1 MSFSGRHYDLV
12 NLYEILMTQMTTD
25 MSNCAAVLADLF
37 VYSNEASAIQCPL
50 MKNEK
55 NLFRFLNF
63 TFRYIDDILALNN
76 FLVILLITS
85 IPVKLKYR
93 IPQIQLDRVHSFT
106 KT

>member
-63 TFRYIDDILALNN
+63 TFRYIDDILSLSNSTLSDFVDHIYPIELAIKKIYHRYN
-76 FLVILLITS
+76 
-85 IPVKLKYR
+85 
-93 IPQIQLDRVHSFT
+93 
-106 KT
+106 

>member
-37 VYSNEASAIQCPL
+37 EASAIQCPL

-76 FLVILLITS
+76 CKFGDFVDHIHPCEIE
-85 IPVKLKYR
+85 I
-93 IPQIQLDRVHSFT
+93 
-106 KT
+106 

>member
-1 MSFSGRHYDLV
+1 MMSFSGRHYDLV

-76 FLVILLITS
+76 CKFGDFVAHIHPCEIE
-85 IPVKLKYR
+85 I
-93 IPQIQLDRVHSFT
+93 
-106 KT
+106 